1 MMATEGGRNDDRC
14 YDLMAAAGAPNM
26 TTAAYATEVR
36 RVRDAG
42 LETVDIAEAT
52 GVDTSTVSAWLNARR
67 TPTGDRRNRLV
78 ELSAIVE
85 RLQRVMDPAYVPV
98 WLVKP
103 LTLLDDERPIEA
115 IARGHYR
122 AVSRL
127 VAQLE
132 NDSFS

>member
-1 MMATEGGRNDDRC
+1 
-14 YDLMAAAGAPNM
+14 M

-52 GVDTSTVSAWLNARR
+52 GVDRSTVSAWLRASR
-67 TPTGDRRNRLV
+67 TPTGERRNRLI

-103 LTLLDDERPIEA
+103 LALLDDERPIEA
-115 IARGHYR
+115 IARGNYR

>member
-1 MMATEGGRNDDRC
+1 
-14 YDLMAAAGAPNM
+14 M
-26 TTAAYATEVR
+26 TAVVVAAAYATEVR

-42 LETVDIAEAT
+42 LGTVDIAAAT

-67 TPTGDRRNRLV
+67 TPTGGRRDRLV

-85 RLQRVMDPAYVPV
+85 RLQLVMDPAYVPV

-103 LTLLDDERPIEA
+103 LPLLDDERPIEA
-115 IARGHYR
+115 IAHGNYR

>member
-1 MMATEGGRNDDRC
+1 MAGVPARR
-14 YDLMAAAGAPNM
+14 AANM

-52 GVDTSTVSAWLNARR
+52 GVGTSTVSSWLNARR

-78 ELSAIVE
+78 ELSAMVE
-85 RLQRVMDPAYVPV
+85 RLQRVMDPASVPV

-103 LTLLDDERPIEA
+103 LTLLDDERPIQA
-115 IARGHYR
+115 IAHGNYR

-132 NDSFS
+132 NESFS

>member
-1 MMATEGGRNDDRC
+1 
-14 YDLMAAAGAPNM
+14 M
-26 TTAAYATEVR
+26 TTATATATTAYATEVR

-42 LETVDIAEAT
+42 LGNVDIAAAT
-52 GVDTSTVSAWLNARR
+52 GVDASTVSAWLSARR
-67 TPTGDRRNRLV
+67 RPTGDRRDRLV

-85 RLQRVMDPAYVPV
+85 RLQLVMDPAYVPV

-103 LTLLDDERPIEA
+103 LALLDDERPIQA
-115 IARGHYR
+115 IARGDYR

-132 NDSFS
+132 NDSLS

>member
-1 MMATEGGRNDDRC
+1 MSVHALGRRSPSARR
-14 YDLMAAAGAPNM
+14 AAAEL
-26 TTAAYATEVR
+26 TQWRHEVR

-52 GVDTSTVSAWLNARR
+52 GVDRSTVSAWLSARR
-67 TPTGDRRNRLV
+67 TPTGERRNRLI

-115 IARGHYR
+115 IARGDYR

>member
-1 MMATEGGRNDDRC
+1 
-14 YDLMAAAGAPNM
+14 
-26 TTAAYATEVR
+26 
-36 RVRDAG
+36 
-42 LETVDIAEAT
+42 
-52 GVDTSTVSAWLNARR
+52 
-67 TPTGDRRNRLV
+67 
-78 ELSAIVE
+78 
-85 RLQRVMDPAYVPV
+85 MDPASVPV